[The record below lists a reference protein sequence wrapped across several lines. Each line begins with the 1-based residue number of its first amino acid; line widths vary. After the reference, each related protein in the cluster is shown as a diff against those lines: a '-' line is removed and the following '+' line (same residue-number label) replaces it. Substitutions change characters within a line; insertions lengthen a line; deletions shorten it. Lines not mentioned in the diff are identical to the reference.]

1 MTKIIKITLCCLIM
15 FSVSI
20 IKSQETLNAN
30 DPSSFVLGGGQN
42 VNPINISLSEFAIVD
57 VEPDPDNS
65 ISFGGINSSLEAG
78 LSALSGNASINEEL
92 WVNFSIRT
100 NTNTSN
106 TTLSVRANQNLPNG
120 MGITI
125 QVINVNVNSS
135 DIQNPS
141 QIYDLRTVS
150 VDANFKDLV
159 KDIKGGGVSGDG
171 VNNGFQLR
179 ITINNPNMLSLPNG
193 FALEYELN

>member
-15 FSVSI
+15 FSVST

-150 VDANFKDLV
+150 LDANFKDLV

-179 ITINNPNMLSLPNG
+179 ITINNLNMLSLPNG

>member
-120 MGITI
+120 MVITI

>member
-15 FSVSI
+15 FSVST

-78 LSALSGNASINEEL
+78 LSALSGNASVNEEL

-120 MGITI
+120 MVITI

>member
-15 FSVSI
+15 FSVST

-120 MGITI
+120 MVITI